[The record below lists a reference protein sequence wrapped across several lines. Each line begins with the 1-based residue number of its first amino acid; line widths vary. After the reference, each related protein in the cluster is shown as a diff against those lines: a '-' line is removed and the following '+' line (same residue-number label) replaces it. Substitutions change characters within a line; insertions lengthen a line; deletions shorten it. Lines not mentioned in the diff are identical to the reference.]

1 MKSLVSGA
9 EVLPA
14 SSVSID
20 IEKTVCITGHRAGR
34 IAPYKNNPAY
44 SGITCSA
51 VKLMLYRY
59 IDMAV
64 EAGYENFISGLA
76 GGTDL
81 WSAEYVLMKK
91 RRNDRIKLTAVMP
104 FLRHAEFM
112 PEKEIFSLADV
123 ERKADFLLTV
133 NTNPDIVYGK
143 NASAGFSKTLYRDRN
158 YFMVDHSSAVIAFMD
173 SGLRHSGTF
182 QTVNYAYRNGRRI
195 CSFSMEEIYGI
206 IEKSGADIRT
216 IGYEIADSENIFRT

>member
-1 MKSLVSGA
+1 MKSLVSGV

-14 SSVSID
+14 SSVSMD
-20 IEKTVCITGHRAGR
+20 IKKTVCITGHRASR
-34 IAPYKNNPAY
+34 IAPYGNNPVY
-44 SGITCSA
+44 RNITYSA

-59 IDMAV
+59 IDMAI

-76 GGTDL
+76 NGTDL

-112 PEKEIFSLADV
+112 SENEIFKLADV
-123 ERKADFLLTV
+123 ERKADCLLTV

-143 NASAGFSKTLYRDRN
+143 NSSAGFSKNLYRDRN
-158 YFMVDHSSAVIAFMD
+158 YYMVDNSSAVIAFLD
-173 SGLRHSGTF
+173 NSIKYSGTF
-182 QTVNYAYRNGRRI
+182 QTVNYAYKNGRRI
-195 CSFSMEEIYGI
+195 CSFSMEQIYSI
-206 IEKSGADIRT
+206 IQKSDFNIRT
-216 IGYEIADSENIFRT
+216 IGYDIANSENIFRA